1 MKNSF
6 GRKVATVATLGLMA
20 AALVAGGSAANA
32 AANKANGACT
42 KAGAKATIGKVAYTC
57 AVSPIATTQK
67 LTWVSANCTT
77 ANAVYT
83 KAAKQQQ
90 TLVDAETFALT
101 KLQNVVN
108 SFQTSVAD
116 WQKLIDADKK
126 AIADIQAKNAKADVS
141 KYTNQMAAAQIRL
154 DNATKQVA
162 SWTTQMNSTKATQDT
177 LLAQGADN
185 VKQAKGD
192 MTQICKS
199 GL

>member
-1 MKNSF
+1 M
-6 GRKVATVATLGLMA
+6 
-20 AALVAGGSAANA
+20 
-32 AANKANGACT
+32 
-42 KAGAKATIGKVAYTC
+42 
-57 AVSPIATTQK
+57 
-67 LTWVSANCTT
+67 
-77 ANAVYT
+77 
-83 KAAKQQQ
+83 
-90 TLVDAETFALT
+90 T

-126 AIADIQAKNAKADVS
+126 VIADMQAKNPKADVTR
-141 KYTNQMAAAQIRL
+141 YTNQMASATIRL
-154 DNATKQVA
+154 TNAQKQVA
-162 SWTTQMNSTKATQDT
+162 SWTAQMNSTKSTQDI

>member
-1 MKNSF
+1 VKNTF
-6 GRKVATVATLGLMA
+6 GRKVAAVATLGLMA
-20 AALVAGGSAANA
+20 ATLVAGGSAANA

-42 KAGAKATIGKVAYTC
+42 KAGAKVTIGKTAYVC
-57 AVSPIATTQK
+57 GVSPIATTK
-67 LTWVSANCTT
+67 NLTWVSANCTT
-77 ANAVYT
+77 AYAVYT

-101 KLQNVVN
+101 KLQNVIN
-108 SFQTSVAD
+108 SFQTSVTD

-126 AIADIQAKNAKADVS
+126 VIADMQAKNPKADVTR
-141 KYTNQMAAAQIRL
+141 YTNQMNSATIRL
-154 DNATKQVA
+154 TNAQKQVA
-162 SWTTQMNSTKATQDT
+162 SWTAQMESTKSTQDI

-192 MTQICKS
+192 VTQICKS